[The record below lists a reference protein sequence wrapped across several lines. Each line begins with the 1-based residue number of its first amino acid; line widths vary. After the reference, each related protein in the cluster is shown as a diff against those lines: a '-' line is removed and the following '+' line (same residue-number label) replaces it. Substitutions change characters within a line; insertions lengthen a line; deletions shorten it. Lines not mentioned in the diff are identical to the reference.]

1 MASQSNVS
9 ELVSRAWN
17 LQREGKASA
26 AVTEFQKIV
35 QQHPKDIDAAYGL
48 GLAQKSAGQ
57 IEDAIRTFT
66 NALGLIND
74 SKQMYESSRVRNPEQ
89 DNIKTPEDDRFQMLN
104 RMVSQRLAELQKA
117 SKA

>member
-9 ELVSRAWN
+9 ELVSRAWD
-17 LQREGKASA
+17 LLREGKASA
-26 AVTEFQKIV
+26 AVIEFQKIV

-48 GLAQKSAGQ
+48 GLAQKVAGQ
-57 IEDAIRTFT
+57 VEDAVRAFT
-66 NALGLIND
+66 NAQELIND
-74 SKQMYESSRVRNPEQ
+74 NKQIYESSRVQNPEQ

-104 RMVSQRLAELQKA
+104 RMVKQRLDELQLA

>member
-9 ELVSRAWN
+9 ELISRAWN

-48 GLAQKSAGQ
+48 GLAQKASGQ
-57 IEDAIRTFT
+57 VEDAIRTFT
-66 NALGLIND
+66 VALGLIND
-74 SKQMYESSRVRNPEQ
+74 SKQTYESSRVRNSEQ
-89 DNIKTPEDDRFQMLN
+89 DNIKTPEDDRFQMLS
-104 RMVSQRLAELQKA
+104 RMVNQRLTELKKV
-117 SKA
+117 SKV